1 MMAPFLD
8 PRDAALQASCPVL
21 AAPRFG
27 ALPDMASGQ
36 RLIVAANGL
45 FVQVRLDWL
54 DCVQR
59 LAPALGLPLPYG
71 SVDERLR
78 FSFGVLPIRL
88 IEEFVEAGRAGLP
101 NEVAGVLIY
110 RRAGRTLRLALCE
123 PTRATPGR
131 IEYRRPDMD
140 ADETVAV
147 DLHTHGHAPAFWSA
161 DDNRDDQGIKVAG
174 VFGCLQE
181 PRPHAEFRL
190 VINGRYKALPHPWQR
205 RASQS
210 VHPESLDLGD
220 GVAVERGLMRRILTR
235 WHARRLPWNT

>member
-1 MMAPFLD
+1 MAAVLD

-27 ALPDMASGQ
+27 ALPDMPNGQ

-59 LAPALGLPLPYG
+59 LAPAPGLPLPYG

-88 IEEFVEAGRAGLP
+88 IEDFVAAGRRGLP

-110 RRAGRTLRLALCE
+110 QRATRSLRLALCE
-123 PTRATPGR
+123 PVRATPGR
-131 IEYRRPDMD
+131 IEYRRPAMD
-140 ADETVAV
+140 GDETVAV
-147 DLHTHGHAPAFWSA
+147 DLHTHGHGPAFWSA
-161 DDNRDDQGIKVAG
+161 DDDRDDLGIKVAG
-174 VFGCLQE
+174 VFGCLHQT
-181 PRPHAEFRL
+181 RPEAEFRL
-190 VINGRYKALPHPWQR
+190 AINGRFKALPHPWQR
-205 RASQS
+205 HAPHDAG
-210 VHPESLDLGD
+210 VEALDLGC
-220 GVAVERGLMRRILTR
+220 AEPLETGLLRRILRR
-235 WHARRLPWNT
+235 WHARRLP